1 MINKMQ
7 IFAASSI
14 LSVFA
19 TSIFASNGDGWYT
32 QDQAS
37 HGHLLFNNYC
47 AECHRPD
54 LTGAIGPALKGKIF
68 HKRWDGKNV
77 GDMLVFEHK
86 NMPAVNPGSMSMKQL
101 LLITSYILSKNGYPS
116 GNHELTLKYAN
127 TLTISN

>member
-19 TSIFASNGDGWYT
+19 TSLFASNGDGWYT

-54 LTGAIGPALKGKIF
+54 LTGAIGPALKGKDF
-68 HKRWDGKNV
+68 DLRFD
-77 GDMLVFEHK
+77 
-86 NMPAVNPGSMSMKQL
+86 
-101 LLITSYILSKNGYPS
+101 
-116 GNHELTLKYAN
+116 LTLDAKAKAPQA
-127 TLTISN
+127 LGRQECR